1 MRTITMLL
9 TVGALLTA
17 APAAAAAAPPP
28 PEPQPTIEYGAPDG
42 TGNGGLVDF
51 DDEVIDVSDLGK
63 LTVVLA

>member
-9 TVGALLTA
+9 TVGALLAA
-17 APAAAAAAPPP
+17 APAAAAAAPP

-51 DDEVIDVSDLGK
+51 DDEVVDASDLGK
-63 LTVVLA
+63 IILVVR